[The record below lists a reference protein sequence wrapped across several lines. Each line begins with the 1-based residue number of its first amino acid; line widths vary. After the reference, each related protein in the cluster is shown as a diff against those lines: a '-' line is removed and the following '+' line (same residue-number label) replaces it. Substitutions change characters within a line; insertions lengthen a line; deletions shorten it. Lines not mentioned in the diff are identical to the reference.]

1 MRKKGRSWLK
11 GLPCIF
17 CLSQEAEGEVD
28 TSSREEECG
37 GGGVDGAM
45 PPQSWSI
52 EASAPGKV
60 ILHGE
65 HSVVYRKTG
74 VVVSIDL
81 RTKESLLNLARLFLV
96 LLRVPKRVLGKRR
109 NNY

>member
-1 MRKKGRSWLK
+1 MTKKGKSWLT
-11 GLPCIF
+11 LHF
-17 CLSQEAEGEVD
+17 CVSQEAEGEVD
-28 TSSREEECG
+28 TSSREECG

-81 RTKESLLNLARLFLV
+81 RTKESLLNLARFFLV
-96 LLRVPKRVLGKRR
+96 TA
-109 NNY
+109 